1 MAASRRATLEQLRR
15 ENQALRARVAEL
27 EQTVRELLDHGR
39 QLQERLDEQ
48 ARAAARQAAPFRR
61 RESGKVPDD
70 SKRRPGS
77 PGGHPGAH
85 RPVPDHIDD
94 HAEVPLAACPHCGGP
109 VTAVEPV
116 EQFIEEVPPARPRV
130 TRLVT
135 YRGVR
140 PTCGDVRNSHPLQ
153 TSTATGAAKAQLGP
167 RAHALAAALNKR

>member
-1 MAASRRATLEQLRR
+1 MTASER
-15 ENQALRARVAEL
+15 AEL
-27 EQTVRELLDHGR
+27 ERLREENRALRDRVAALEQTIQDLLEQVR
-39 QLQERLDEQ
+39 QLQEELDEQ
-48 ARAAARQAAPFRR
+48 TRVAARQAAPFRR
-61 RESGKVPDD
+61 RESQKVPDG
-70 SKRRPGS
+70 SKKRPGR
-77 PGGHPGAH
+77 PKGHPGVH
-85 RPVPDHIDD
+85 RAVPDHVEERAD
-94 HAEVPLAACPHCGGP
+94 VPLTGCPHCGGP
-109 VTAVEPV
+109 VTEVEPV